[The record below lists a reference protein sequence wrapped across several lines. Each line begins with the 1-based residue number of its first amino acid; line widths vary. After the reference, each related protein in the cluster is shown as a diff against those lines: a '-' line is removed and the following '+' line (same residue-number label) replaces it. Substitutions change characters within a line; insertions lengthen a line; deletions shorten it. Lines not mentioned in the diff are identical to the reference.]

1 MIEYDLLKVKRLKK
15 QFIRV
20 ERMPKL
26 EKLDI
31 AFMKALEDGDT
42 DVQADI
48 ASKKQRLRDAP
59 ADSAIDAATTVEAVK
74 SVRPSILDE
83 T

>member
-31 AFMKALEDGDT
+31 AFMQALEDNDT

>member
-1 MIEYDLLKVKRLKK
+1 MIEYDLTKVKGLKK

>member
-1 MIEYDLLKVKRLKK
+1 MIEYDLTKVKGLKK

-31 AFMKALEDGDT
+31 DFMKALEDGDT
-42 DVQADI
+42 DAQADI
-48 ASKKQRLRDAP
+48 ASKKQR
-59 ADSAIDAATTVEAVK
+59 
-74 SVRPSILDE
+74 
-83 T
+83 

>member
-1 MIEYDLLKVKRLKK
+1 MIEYDLTKVKGLKK

-31 AFMKALEDGDT
+31 DFMKALEDGDT
-42 DVQADI
+42 DAQADI

-59 ADSAIDAATTVEAVK
+59 ADSAIDAATTVEEVK
-74 SVRPSILDE
+74 AVRPSILDE

>member
-31 AFMKALEDGDT
+31 AFMQALEDNDT
-42 DVQADI
+42 DAQADI
-48 ASKKQRLRDAP
+48 ASKKKRLRDAP

-74 SVRPSILDE
+74 KVRPSILDE